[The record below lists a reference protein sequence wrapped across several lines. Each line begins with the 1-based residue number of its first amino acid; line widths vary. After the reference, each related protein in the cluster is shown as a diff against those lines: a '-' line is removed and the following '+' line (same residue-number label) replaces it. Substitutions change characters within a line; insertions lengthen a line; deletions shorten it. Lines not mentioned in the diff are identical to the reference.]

1 MERVIAYLGESLA
14 DLSPRAL
21 YGDCMN
27 TSKVGSGLFR
37 NAILAELDDSS
48 LERLH
53 LTVLPPLKTVQY
65 LNRPGQPI
73 ERVFFLETGFAS
85 ITVPLSD
92 GTSVSAGI
100 LGNRSLIGVEAVLGA
115 GSCKGWHEALIQS
128 AGEIYSSTVEDARH
142 EFQRPGVFHHLV
154 TEDLRIQLLHTTQL
168 SACNTRHD
176 VEQRLCRWLL
186 LCHDEM
192 EMCDIFVT
200 HEALAKAIGICRS
213 TATMAV
219 DTLRRDGILNA
230 GRAHISIVNRPA
242 LEARACEC
250 YAVMRSMES
259 GSRLRGSRR
268 PEKRPP
274 SAAHL
279 AAHAALPAASTELRP
294 QVAVGSDHLI
304 Q

>member
-1 MERVIAYLGESLA
+1 MIMPKAA
-14 DLSPRAL
+14 
-21 YGDCMN
+21 
-27 TSKVGSGLFR
+27 TGLFG
-37 NAILAELDDSS
+37 NAILAEVEESS
-48 LERLH
+48 LERLR
-53 LTVLPPLKTVQY
+53 LSVLPPLKTVQY
-65 LNRPGQPI
+65 LSRPGQPI

-85 ITVPLSD
+85 ITVPLTD

-115 GSCKGWHEALIQS
+115 GPYKGWHETLIQS
-128 AGEIYSSTVEDARH
+128 AGEIYSSTVEDARR
-142 EFQRPGVFHHLV
+142 EFQRGGVFHHLV
-154 TEDLRIQLLHTTQL
+154 MEDLRIQLLQTTQL

-176 VEQRLCRWLL
+176 VEQRLSRWLL

-192 EMCDIFVT
+192 EMSDIFVT

-219 DTLRRDGILNA
+219 DILRRDGLLNA

-259 GSRLRGSRR
+259 GSRLRSGR
-268 PEKRPP
+268 PEKRPS
-274 SAAHL
+274 SADHL
-279 AAHAALPAASTELRP
+279 PVHAVRPAAASDLRG
-294 QVAVGSDHLI
+294 QVAVGSDHI
-304 Q
+304 MQ

>member
-1 MERVIAYLGESLA
+1 
-14 DLSPRAL
+14 
-21 YGDCMN
+21 MN
-27 TSKVGSGLFR
+27 TSKAAAGLFG
-37 NAILAELDDSS
+37 NAILAEVEESS
-48 LERLH
+48 LERLR

-73 ERVFFLETGFAS
+73 ERVFFLESGFAS
-85 ITVPLSD
+85 ITVPLTD

-100 LGNRSLIGVEAVLGA
+100 LGNRSLIGAEAVLGA
-115 GSCKGWHEALIQS
+115 GPCRGWHETLIQS
-128 AGEIYSSTVEDARH
+128 AGQIYSSTVDDARR
-142 EFQRPGVFHHLV
+142 EFQRGGVFHHLV
-154 TEDLRIQLLHTTQL
+154 MEDLRIQLLQTTQL

-176 VEQRLCRWLL
+176 VEHRLCRWLL

-192 EMCDIFVT
+192 QLSDIFVT

-219 DTLRRDGILNA
+219 DILRRDGILNA

-274 SAAHL
+274 SADHLPAL
-279 AAHAALPAASTELRP
+279 AARSATSADLRRPVAL
-294 QVAVGSDHLI
+294 GSDHVI

>member
-1 MERVIAYLGESLA
+1 MIMPKAA
-14 DLSPRAL
+14 
-21 YGDCMN
+21 
-27 TSKVGSGLFR
+27 TGLFG
-37 NAILAELDDSS
+37 NAILAEVEESS
-48 LERLH
+48 LERLR
-53 LTVLPPLKTVQY
+53 LSVLPPLKTVQY
-65 LNRPGQPI
+65 LSRPGQPI

-85 ITVPLSD
+85 ITVPLTD

-115 GSCKGWHEALIQS
+115 GPYKGWHETLIQS
-128 AGEIYSSTVEDARH
+128 AGEIYSSTVEDARR
-142 EFQRPGVFHHLV
+142 EFQRGGVFHHLV
-154 TEDLRIQLLHTTQL
+154 MEDLRIQLLQTTQL

-176 VEQRLCRWLL
+176 VEQRLSRWLL

-192 EMCDIFVT
+192 EMSDIFVT

-219 DTLRRDGILNA
+219 DILRRDGLLNA

-259 GSRLRGSRR
+259 GSRLRDGRR
-268 PEKRPP
+268 LEKRPV
-274 SAAHL
+274 SADHL
-279 AAHAALPAASTELRP
+279 PVHAVHPAASSDLRG
-294 QVAVGSDHLI
+294 QVAVGSDHLM